1 MVEPDD
7 VRGSSVVLS
16 SLDRIAHAWGY
27 LGPIPVA
34 SRYDTDET
42 QLNWAV
48 AGLTGRTQRPRS
60 EPVSSRMSHRC
71 RANDAVEFF
80 PCQVSQL

>member
-16 SLDRIAHAWGY
+16 SLDRIAHVLGW
-27 LGPIPVA
+27 GPIRWGRTP
-34 SRYDTDET
+34 DTDET

-48 AGLTGRTQRPRS
+48 AGLTGRTSDRDPRTGG
-60 EPVSSRMSHRC
+60 PASSRMSARC

-80 PCQVSQL
+80 PS